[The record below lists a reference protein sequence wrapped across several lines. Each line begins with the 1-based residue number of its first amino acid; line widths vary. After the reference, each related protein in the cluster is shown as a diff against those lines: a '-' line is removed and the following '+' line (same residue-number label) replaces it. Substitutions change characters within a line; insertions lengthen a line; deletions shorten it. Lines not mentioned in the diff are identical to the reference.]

1 MQWQGSSTQNH
12 LKSGLGGGSGA
23 SPAADEWRP
32 LSQVK
37 EEAGRWTCRAGSTL
51 PFLSVPGLTGRR
63 AQPPDSSAYLKVKV
77 DSCFLYHT
85 KYNPS
90 VLTKWHL
97 TLAFICMFTPLV
109 SYFTTLD
116 LLHFEFSPL
125 SKPTVSLLM
134 HSLFFLLKE
143 LKSFWV
149 AACAW
154 MVLSHRGRHFW
165 WKQNSNCEFFLSQ
178 LWSSSILNVLSW
190 NANLARNTGQDSSAG
205 CRLDSLTFHV
215 FFNHT
220 APVAVTDQ
228 TSFN

>member
-1 MQWQGSSTQNH
+1 MARKQYPESSKIWT
-12 LKSGLGGGSGA
+12 GVGWGA
-23 SPAADEWRP
+23 SPAADKWPP

-37 EEAGRWTCRAGSTL
+37 EEAGRWTCRTGATL
-51 PFLSVPGLTGRR
+51 PSLTVPGLTGRG
-63 AQPPDSSAYLKVKV
+63 AQPQDPCAYLKVKV

-85 KYNPS
+85 
-90 VLTKWHL
+90 THL
-97 TLAFICMFTPLV
+97 SLESDMFTPLV

-134 HSLFFLLKE
+134 CSLFFLLKA
-143 LKSFWV
+143 LKALWV

-154 MVLSHRGRHFW
+154 MVLSHRGKHFW

-178 LWSSSILNVLSW
+178 LWSSSILNVLPW
-190 NANLARNTGQDSSAG
+190 NTNLARNTGQDSPAG